1 MSGQLDGH
9 VALVTGGTRGLGRAI
24 ADALRPNTF
33 DEVASVAVLLASP
46 SMASITGCLFPVDG
60 GTMPY

>member
-1 MSGQLDGH
+1 M
-9 VALVTGGTRGLGRAI
+9 ALVTGGTRGLGRAI

-33 DEVASVAVLLASP
+33 DEVASAAVLLASP

>member
-1 MSGQLDGH
+1 MSGQLDGR
-9 VALVTGGTRGLGRAI
+9 VALE
-24 ADALRPNTF
+24 RPNTF

-46 SMASITGCLFPVDG
+46 SMASITGYLFPVDG